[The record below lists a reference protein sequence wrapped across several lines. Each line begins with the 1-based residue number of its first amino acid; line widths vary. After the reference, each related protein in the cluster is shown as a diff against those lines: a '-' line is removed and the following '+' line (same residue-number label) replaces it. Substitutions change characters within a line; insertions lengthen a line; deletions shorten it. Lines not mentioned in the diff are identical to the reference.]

1 MNQRTRP
8 AIDFGAAA
16 TDYARHRPGFPSEA
30 FTAFAHHGIG
40 RSGQRVLDLG
50 TGTGTLARGFAA
62 RGCHAI
68 GLDPSP
74 GMLGAAAALSRPESG
89 TLVFVR
95 GWAERVPI
103 RDGACDVVCA
113 GQCWHWFDR
122 ARVAAEMAR
131 LLAPRGRALIAYF
144 TYLGGPGSPGQVTDD
159 LVLAYHPDWG
169 YAHHDGRWDDF
180 LGDLIR
186 AGFVVEHVIDQ
197 IEEVPFS
204 HAAWRGRF
212 RACNGVLV
220 LPPERVRAFDDELAA
235 LLARRWPDPFVVE
248 HRIWA
253 AIARRADER

>member
-1 MNQRTRP
+1 VNERIRP

-16 TDYARHRPGFPSEA
+16 TDYTRHRPGFPSEA
-30 FTAFAHHGIG
+30 FAAFAHHGIG
-40 RSGQRVLDLG
+40 RAGQRVLDLG

-74 GMLGAAAALSRPESG
+74 GMIEAAAALPRPGPG
-89 TLVFVR
+89 TLLFVR
-95 GWAERVPI
+95 GWAERAPI
-103 RDGACDVVCA
+103 RDGVCDVVCA

-122 ARVAAEMAR
+122 ARVASEVAR

-159 LVLAYHPDWG
+159 LVLAHHSGWS

-180 LGDLIR
+180 FADLTH
-186 AGFVVEHVIDQ
+186 AGLAIEHEIDE
-197 IEEVPFS
+197 IVPVSFT

-220 LPPERVRAFDDELAA
+220 LPAERVRVFDAELAT

-253 AIARRADER
+253 AIARRANQR

>member
-1 MNQRTRP
+1 VNERTRP

-16 TDYARHRPGFPSEA
+16 TDYAIHRPGFPPETFEA
-30 FTAFAHHGIG
+30 LAAHGLGHA
-40 RSGQRVLDLG
+40 GQRVLDLG
-50 TGTGTLARGFAA
+50 TGTGSLARGFAA

-74 GMLGAAAALSRPESG
+74 GMLAAASGLPRPDAG
-89 TLVFVR
+89 TLGFVR
-95 GWAERVPI
+95 AWAEAAPI
-103 RDGACDVVCA
+103 RDRVCDVVCA

-122 ARVAAEMAR
+122 ARVAAEVVRM
-131 LLAPRGRALIAYF
+131 LAPGGRAVIAYF
-144 TYLGGPGSPGQVTDD
+144 TYLGGAGTPGTVTDD
-159 LVLAYHPDWG
+159 LVLAYHPGWG
-169 YAHHDGRWDDF
+169 YAHHSGRWDDF
-180 LGDLIR
+180 FGDLTP
-186 AGFVVEHVIDQ
+186 AGLVIERVIDVLV
-197 IEEVPFS
+197 EVPFS

-220 LPPERVRAFDDELAA
+220 LPPERVQAFDAELAV